1 MVYTTRMETR
11 ASDKIEALVL
21 DVSFRNEENG
31 FTVLQVRLDDGR
43 RVAAVGVMPEL
54 AGGERVAL
62 TGEWSEHPQYGRQIR
77 VTLCEAHAPTTLS
90 GIERYLGSGLLRGVG
105 PATARQIVERFGED
119 TLDILQYAPERLR
132 EISGIGAKRARRIAE
147 SFAEQHQMRE
157 AMVYLQGYGL
167 SPALSMKI
175 FKCYGAR
182 VQSVIRENPYR
193 LVEDIPGVGFK
204 TADRIAAA
212 LGIAPDAPERLR
224 AGVCYALSEAMAS
237 GGHTYLPREVIL
249 WQAAKLLGAAEE
261 AVQAA
266 LDALLLD
273 QALIAR
279 EVDEHVAVYLPGAYR
294 AETETA
300 RRLLGLMEAL
310 PYQSAPDL
318 PERLTVWEQ
327 RTGITLNDGQRRA
340 VRAAV
345 TEGVTVVT
353 GGPGTG
359 KTTII
364 RCILS
369 LLDEQ
374 DEVLLAAPTGRAAK
388 RMTEATG
395 REACTLHRLL
405 EYGGEEGAFARN
417 ADNPIEADVL
427 IVDEMS
433 MVDIYLMRSLLCALL
448 PCTRLILV
456 GDADQLPSVGAGNVL
471 RDILQSDAVPVVR
484 LQEIYRQDA
493 HSMIVLNAHRINQ
506 GEMPC
511 LNSRGGDF
519 FLERCDGAVRAA
531 QTIAELVAARLPP
544 FLGVDA
550 LRDIQVLSPMK
561 KGECGVTALNRLL
574 QERMN
579 PRRAGVPERAWG
591 ETVFRVGDKVMQTRN
606 DYQMRWRR
614 SAAEWEEE
622 GDGVFNGDMGIVL
635 AIDEEEQTLTVRF
648 DDEREC
654 TYEGAQLDDLELAYC
669 VSVHKSQG
677 SEFPAVV
684 MPAVGGPPM
693 LLTRNLFY
701 TAVTRARR
709 AVVLVGREAVVS
721 QMVQNARTAKRYSAP
736 AEWLR
741 NAP

>member
-237 GGHTYLPREVIL
+237 GRAHLSAARGHPVAGGETAGRGPR
-249 WQAAKLLGAAEE
+249 K

-279 EVDEHVAVYLPGAYR
+279 EVDEHVAVYLPAPIGRRRRPR
-294 AETETA
+294 AG
-300 RRLLGLMEAL
+300 LLGLMEAL

-374 DEVLLAAPTGRAAK
+374 DEVLLAAPTG
-388 RMTEATG
+388 
-395 REACTLHRLL
+395 
-405 EYGGEEGAFARN
+405 AR
-417 ADNPIEADVL
+417 
-427 IVDEMS
+427 
-433 MVDIYLMRSLLCALL
+433 
-448 PCTRLILV
+448 
-456 GDADQLPSVGAGNVL
+456 PSA
-471 RDILQSDAVPVVR
+471 
-484 LQEIYRQDA
+484 
-493 HSMIVLNAHRINQ
+493 
-506 GEMPC
+506 
-511 LNSRGGDF
+511 
-519 FLERCDGAVRAA
+519 
-531 QTIAELVAARLPP
+531 
-544 FLGVDA
+544 
-550 LRDIQVLSPMK
+550 
-561 KGECGVTALNRLL
+561 
-574 QERMN
+574 
-579 PRRAGVPERAWG
+579 
-591 ETVFRVGDKVMQTRN
+591 
-606 DYQMRWRR
+606 
-614 SAAEWEEE
+614 
-622 GDGVFNGDMGIVL
+622 
-635 AIDEEEQTLTVRF
+635 
-648 DDEREC
+648 
-654 TYEGAQLDDLELAYC
+654 
-669 VSVHKSQG
+669 
-677 SEFPAVV
+677 
-684 MPAVGGPPM
+684 
-693 LLTRNLFY
+693 
-701 TAVTRARR
+701 
-709 AVVLVGREAVVS
+709 
-721 QMVQNARTAKRYSAP
+721 
-736 AEWLR
+736 
-741 NAP
+741 